1 MALRNIFNAVQNQ
14 FQVNSID
21 AGTIE
26 LNDVPISGGGGGSVG
41 SLSQVLA
48 TGANGNNQSITNLN
62 SVNMNGYLNLNS
74 ASLGQLHFNNGVN
87 SWQLLTNSNNE
98 FLIQNYANNSLV
110 SQSFMIDNDGNVLIG
125 NSETTTPYIYV
136 MGGLGPARVYDTL
149 YNPIPTNPTSG
160 VVFNQNIAVPL
171 MNSSSAVVNNSNIS
185 SHIVLLKTFPVNNYS
200 GASHYVLT
208 INSITALL
216 SNFESSSFYLDFA
229 LISNRNGN
237 VSTVTQSDIN
247 KNFSIP
253 RFTQSNYTQNTNFT
267 ISDIQIEFFDNSGI
281 NNLMLVCYS
290 FGLSAS
296 NVFNVSSMNMNVRCD
311 NLGTYTDL
319 PDITT

>member
-1 MALRNIFNAVQNQ
+1 M
-14 FQVNSID
+14 
-21 AGTIE
+21 
-26 LNDVPISGGGGGSVG
+26 
-41 SLSQVLA
+41 
-48 TGANGNNQSITNLN
+48 
-62 SVNMNGYLNLNS
+62 
-74 ASLGQLHFNNGVN
+74 
-87 SWQLLTNSNNE
+87 
-98 FLIQNYANNSLV
+98 
-110 SQSFMIDNDGNVLIG
+110 
-125 NSETTTPYIYV
+125 
-136 MGGLGPARVYDTL
+136 
-149 YNPIPTNPTSG
+149 
-160 VVFNQNIAVPL
+160 
-171 MNSSSAVVNNSNIS
+171 
-185 SHIVLLKTFPVNNYS
+185 
-200 GASHYVLT
+200 T

>member
-1 MALRNIFNAVQNQ
+1 MALRNIWSQVQNQ
-14 FQVNSID
+14 FQVGSID
-21 AGTIE
+21 AGVIE

-41 SLSQVLA
+41 TLSQVLA
-48 TGANGNNQSITNLN
+48 TGSNGGNNSITNLN
-62 SVNMNGYLNLNS
+62 TVQMNGSLQLTNNSINTVQLNT
-74 ASLGQLHFNNGVN
+74 GTN
-87 SWQLLTNSNNE
+87 SWQLVSSNGE
-98 FLIQNYANNSLV
+98 FYIQNYLNSSLH
-110 SQSFMIDNDGNVLIG
+110 SSSFQIDNDGNVLIG
-125 NSETTTPYIYV
+125 NSETTTPYLYV

>member
-1 MALRNIFNAVQNQ
+1 MSLANIYNLVQNQ
-14 FQVNSID
+14 FQVGSID
-21 AGTIE
+21 AGVIE

-41 SLSQVLA
+41 TLSQVLA
-48 TGANGNNQSITNLN
+48 TGSNGGNNSITNLN
-62 SVNMNGYLNLNS
+62 TVQMNGSLQLTNNTINTVQLNT
-74 ASLGQLHFNNGVN
+74 GTN
-87 SWQLLTNSNNE
+87 SWQLVSSNGE
-98 FLIQNYANNSLV
+98 FYIQNYLNSSLH
-110 SQSFMIDNDGNVLIG
+110 SSSFQIDNDGNVLIG
-125 NSETTTPYIYV
+125 NSETTTPYLYV

-237 VSTVTQSDIN
+237 VSTVSQSDIN

-253 RFTQSNYTQNTNFT
+253 RFRQSNYTQNTNFT

>member
-14 FQVNSID
+14 YQVSSID
-21 AGTIE
+21 AGVIE
-26 LNDVPISGGGGGSVG
+26 LNDVPISGGAGGSVG
-41 SLSQVLA
+41 TLSQVLA
-48 TGANGNNQSITNLN
+48 TGSNGGNNSITNLN
-62 SVNMNGYLNLNS
+62 TVQMNGSLQLTNNSINTVQLNT
-74 ASLGQLHFNNGVN
+74 GTN
-87 SWQLLTNSNNE
+87 SWQLVSSNGE
-98 FLIQNYANNSLV
+98 FYIQNYLNSSLH
-110 SQSFMIDNDGNVLIG
+110 SSSFQIDNDGNVLIG
-125 NSETTTPYIYV
+125 NTETTTPYLYV